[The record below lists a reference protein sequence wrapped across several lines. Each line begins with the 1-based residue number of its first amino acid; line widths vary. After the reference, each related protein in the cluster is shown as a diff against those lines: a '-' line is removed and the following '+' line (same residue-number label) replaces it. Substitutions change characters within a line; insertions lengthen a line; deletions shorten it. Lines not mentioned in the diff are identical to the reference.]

1 MTSGRARW
9 LLLVSAAALWVAAV
23 MIAPAHV
30 HRGAGPA
37 AVMRTAAALT
47 YLAAGRVCHQRP
59 DRSFSTAGVSWPV
72 CGRCAALYASGLA
85 GLLLAGRR
93 SSGSTMSPAPHVRS
107 ALGIAA
113 VPTACSLVVE
123 WAGLAD
129 PGTMLRAVCAL
140 PLGALLGWTLGAAVL
155 SSPDRRAVHRPV

>member
-1 MTSGRARW
+1 MTSSRARW
-9 LLLVSAAALWVAAV
+9 LLLVCAAALWVAAIV
-23 MIAPAHV
+23 MAPAYV
-30 HRGAGPA
+30 TGGVEPA
-37 AVMRTAAALT
+37 PGMRTAAALT
-47 YLAAGRVCHQRP
+47 YLAGGRVCHQRP
-59 DRSFSTAGVSWPV
+59 DRSFSTAGIAWPV

-93 SSGSTMSPAPHVRS
+93 PSGSTLSPAPYVRT

-129 PGTMLRAVCAL
+129 PGTLLRAVCAL
-140 PLGALLGWTLGAAVL
+140 PLGAALGWTLGAAVL
-155 SSPDRRAVHRPV
+155 SSADGRAVRRTV